1 MRGIR
6 MRTVIGWMAAML
18 ASALLGAAVY
28 QTVLSKPLPELDPA
42 ATVETI
48 SRDPSPGPTLYRTE
62 VRTVVEPTPTVTIE
76 DKVVVKEETVQVS
89 QPRTSSPAPARTSA
103 TKPKPRA
110 TAEREKDDSAE
121 RSDDSEKESEEAEDA
136 AEDAERAAKKSEEPE
151 SGDEP
156 ESDD

>member
-1 MRGIR
+1 

-28 QTVLSKPLPELDPA
+28 QTVLSKPLPELDPT

-48 SRDPSPGPTLYRTE
+48 TGEPGPQPTIYRTE
-62 VRTVVEPTPTVTIE
+62 SRTVVEPTPTVTVEDEVVIE
-76 DKVVVKEETVQVS
+76 EVVQVS

-103 TKPKPRA
+103 PKPKPRA
-110 TAEREKDDSAE
+110 TAEREKSEASE
-121 RSDDSEKESEEAEDA
+121 SSDDSDAAEKAAKEAEDA
-136 AEDAERAAKKSEEPE
+136 AERATEEAE
-151 SGDEP
+151 GP